1 MFYKITLFANVPLK
15 EVNDIII
22 SLIFDNELFTTL
34 TLHEPLRIYRIYM
47 HETHFIFNGDIFD
60 HTGFSN
66 GVFLRYYCN

>member
-1 MFYKITLFANVPLK
+1 MFYVITLFANVPLK
-15 EVNDIII
+15 EVNDIIT

-47 HETHFIFNGDIFD
+47 HETYFIFNGDIFD

>member
-1 MFYKITLFANVPLK
+1 MTTLFANVPLK
-15 EVNDIII
+15 EVNDSII
-22 SLIFDNELFTTL
+22 SLIFDNELFTRL

>member
-1 MFYKITLFANVPLK
+1 MFYVITLFANVPLK
-15 EVNDIII
+15 EVNDIIT